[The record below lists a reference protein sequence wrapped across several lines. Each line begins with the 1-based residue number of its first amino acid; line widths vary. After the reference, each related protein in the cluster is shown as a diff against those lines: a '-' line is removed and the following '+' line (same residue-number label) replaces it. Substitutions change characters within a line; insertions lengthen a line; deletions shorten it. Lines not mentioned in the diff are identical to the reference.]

1 MMKSMKIDTILNPTD
16 ENLEIINHGLH
27 VFNLAQLGEKI
38 ISTYYKVLVLAK
50 NGDNSVVGGISGEMY
65 WEWLHIDTLWVD
77 ENDRDQGIGSELLK
91 QIESVAI
98 SEGFFGSHLETTDFQ
113 AVGFYRKNGYQIFGE
128 LEGKPKGHSW
138 FDMKKFLV
146 PEP

>member
-1 MMKSMKIDTILNPTD
+1 MMKSMKIETILNPTD
-16 ENLEIINHGLH
+16 EDLAVVNHGLH
-27 VFNLAQLGEKI
+27 MFNLAQLGEKI
-38 ISTYYKVLVLAK
+38 ISTYFKVLVLAK

-65 WEWLHIDTLWVD
+65 WDWLHIDTLWVD
-77 ENDRDQGIGSELLK
+77 ENDRGQGIGSGLLK
-91 QIESVAI
+91 QIESIAI
-98 SEGFFGSHLETTDFQ
+98 LEGFFGSHLETTDFQ

-138 FDMKKFLV
+138 FYMKKFLV